1 MLYRSARPASPLY
14 MADSQQQPKSDPLL
28 GKVLGGR
35 YRIHAL
41 IDRGGMGKVYK
52 AEQQPLGRMVA
63 LKTLDLMDP
72 SGEFQQRFFNEAS
85 IASRLTHPNTV
96 RIFDYGRSDEGVYFL
111 TMELL
116 DGQSLHRTLKSD
128 APLDPLRLIAI
139 MRQVC
144 GALEEAHQLGI
155 VHRDLKPG
163 NVFLTRHGDDLEF
176 AKVLDFGLVK
186 NLESDVSL
194 SQTGQ
199 TLGSPLYMSPEQV
212 EGEKVDRRAD
222 IYSLGLV
229 MYVALTGKVPF
240 KKGSVATIM
249 MQQVT
254 ARIPTFDEIAPSIDI
269 PASMEWIVRRC
280 IEKDR
285 DARFATMREV
295 SVALKLCAR
304 ELRGELPTIPWKL
317 APDGTLDLPEDLLGK
332 GQETAAGTVIDE
344 AEAPTRQDVRQV
356 DDHRVDPA
364 AATAIAPANDIPSSP
379 TLNRSTAGVAAGAV
393 VAGGGLIV
401 GLVVVGLLLV
411 GLILGVALYWASA
424 PTPQPAPPPI
434 QPAVLE
440 EPTPEPSPEP
450 APAPAPERVKVKLDS
465 FPPGAEVLKNGSF
478 IGTTPLTVDVTDGEV
493 ELVIQKS
500 GYRERSV
507 LLDGS
512 KDTLL
517 VPLNTRG
524 GGPPPPPDPAPP
536 PRPVPEPSPDPE
548 PMAPQPVA
556 PAPIGG
562 GSDLRNPFDDG

>member
-1 MLYRSARPASPLY
+1 
-14 MADSQQQPKSDPLL
+14 MADSQHHPKSDSLL
-28 GKVLGGR
+28 GKTLGGR
-35 YRIHAL
+35 YRIQAL

-96 RIFDYGRSDEGVYFL
+96 RIFDYGRSDEGVYYL

-116 DGQSLHRTLKSD
+116 DGQSLHRVLKAD

-144 GALEEAHQLGI
+144 GALQEAHELGI

-163 NVFLTRHGDDLEF
+163 NVFLTQHGDDLEF

-186 NLESDVSL
+186 NLDSDVSL

-212 EGEKVDRRAD
+212 EGETVDRRAD

-254 ARIPTFDEIAPSIDI
+254 ARIPTFNEIVPGVEI
-269 PASMEWIVRRC
+269 PESMEWIVRRC

-285 DARFATMREV
+285 NARFATMREV
-295 SVALKLCAR
+295 SIALKLCAR
-304 ELRGELPTIPWKL
+304 ELRGELSAVPWKL
-317 APDGTLDLPEDLLGK
+317 AADGTLDLPDDLLGK
-332 GQETAAGTVIDE
+332 VEETASGKSLDVPFD
-344 AEAPTRQDVRQV
+344 APTANSADAPTVAQRP
-356 DDHRVDPA
+356 DP
-364 AATAIAPANDIPSSP
+364 TTSRANDIPSSP

-393 VAGGGLIV
+393 VGGGLLM
-401 GLVVVGLLLV
+401 GMVVVGLVLV
-411 GLILGVALYWASA
+411 GLVLGALVYWAGQ
-424 PTPQPAPPPI
+424 PTVRQPLSDPVQLEPQP
-434 QPAVLE
+434 QQD
-440 EPTPEPSPEP
+440 PEPEP
-450 APAPAPERVKVKLDS
+450 APTPPEPEPASFEVRIDS
-465 FPPGAEVLKNGSF
+465 FPSGAEVVRDGTVL
-478 IGTTPLTVDVTDGEV
+478 GTTPLELPIAEDEIDASSEDEEPGIEV
-493 ELVIQKS
+493 VVRKR
-500 GYRERSV
+500 GYSERSV
-507 LLDGS
+507 RIDGS
-512 KDTLL
+512 KDSLI
-517 VPLNTRG
+517 VPLTERAG
-524 GGPPPPPDPAPP
+524 GS
-536 PRPVPEPSPDPE
+536 PS
-548 PMAPQPVA
+548 A
-556 PAPIGG
+556 PAPA
-562 GSDLRNPFDDG
+562 SDPASDRVTDDG

>member
-1 MLYRSARPASPLY
+1 
-14 MADSQQQPKSDPLL
+14 MADSQHHPKSDALL
-28 GKVLGGR
+28 GKTLGGR
-35 YRIHAL
+35 YRIQAL

-116 DGQSLHRTLKSD
+116 DGQSLHRVLKNE

-144 GALEEAHQLGI
+144 GALDEAHELGI

-163 NVFLTRHGDDLEF
+163 NVFLTKHGDDLEF
-176 AKVLDFGLVK
+176 SKVLDFGLVK
-186 NLESDVSL
+186 NLESDVTL

-212 EGEKVDRRAD
+212 EGDKVDRRAD

-254 ARIPTFDEIAPSIDI
+254 ARIPTFSEIVPNVSI
-269 PASMEWIVRRC
+269 PPSMEWIVRRC

-285 DARFATMREV
+285 TKRFATMREV

-317 APDGTLDLPEDLLGK
+317 ANDGTLDLPQDLIGK
-332 GQETAAGTVIDE
+332 GQETAAGKVVESDPE
-344 AEAPTRQDVRQV
+344 AVTMRNVR
-356 DDHRVDPA
+356 DGIDPA
-364 AATAIAPANDIPSSP
+364 AATAISPANDIPSSP

-393 VAGGGLIV
+393 VAGGGLLMGLAIAGFLAV
-401 GLVVVGLLLV
+401 GVL
-411 GLILGVALYWASA
+411 LGVFAYWSTLP
-424 PTPQPAPPPI
+424 PTPAPVQPVTTA
-434 QPAVLE
+434 
-440 EPTPEPSPEP
+440 PEP
-450 APAPAPERVKVKLDS
+450 APAPDPEPEPEPDAQGKGVRLDS
-465 FPPGAEVLKNGSF
+465 FPSGAEVLKNDAF
-478 IGTTPLTVDVTDGEV
+478 MGTTPLTIDLSNGEV
-493 ELVIQKS
+493 TLVVRKK
-500 GYRERSV
+500 GYRDRTV
-507 LLDGS
+507 LVDGS
-512 KDTLL
+512 NDSLL
-517 VPLNTRG
+517 VPLNQVRNG
-524 GGPPPPPDPAPP
+524 SKPAPV
-536 PRPVPEPSPDPE
+536 RPVVPSSAPTPTPEPE
-548 PMAPQPVA
+548 PAPQPA
-556 PAPIGG
+556 PDPKPDRIGG
-562 GSDLRNPFDDG
+562 GSDLRNPFGDDG